1 MMDTEAPE
9 RVAQVPGA
17 GALRAAASGVAAPGV
32 AALAAAAPAPHMQ
45 LRILSGCHTGARL
58 GIAAGEL
65 LRIGCDDDCD
75 VLLRDSGL
83 APGEAAQVQWQ
94 QGRWSL
100 QAPGVAGGAPASH
113 ALGSPALLGSVS
125 LTVCDEDAPWQ
136 AALAPPA
143 SPVPEQA
150 LLEEP
155 VLDSDVLA
163 PAPAQDE
170 PRLLAP
176 LDSAAAGEEMLPAP
190 GAAALRNTAGRG
202 RLPAVALAIVAV
214 ALLGGA
220 WAAWTLAPA
229 PVPPDAPQMPV
240 GKAALS
246 PQAQAQA
253 VKDAGLAIALAD
265 PALRLRLAAN
275 AEGGVTVSGW
285 VDSVEQFDRLAQ
297 ALSKLR
303 PLPRLAVRTASE
315 VLDAL
320 SDAGSA
326 QGVKLQ
332 FALQGAG
339 KVQARGVVAT
349 PAQRQLLLAQLRA
362 RAPAGIE
369 IVDALRVASEQGPA
383 IRSWL
388 QAQGLVVTR
397 AEWDGEQLQLGVD
410 VGAPQRGVLERLL
423 AATPSPLT
431 EIPFSLQTRELRA
444 QAPAPA
450 QAPAERARIGDAG
463 LPLRIRSVV
472 GGAAPYVVLADGAK
486 LQPGGRHGGW
496 QLVAVA
502 PDHVVFD
509 GPRRLEISR

>member
-1 MMDTEAPE
+1 MMETEAPE
-9 RVAQVPGA
+9 RVAQLPQIPTLGA
-17 GALRAAASGVAAPGV
+17 TASGVAAPS
-32 AALAAAAPAPHMQ
+32 AATPAQHMQ
-45 LRILSGCHTGARL
+45 LRILSGLHAGARL
-58 GIAAGEL
+58 DIAQGEP
-65 LRIGCDDDCD
+65 LRIGCDDECD
-75 VLLRDSGL
+75 VLLRDCGL
-83 APGEAAQVQWQ
+83 APGASVQVQWQ
-94 QGRWSL
+94 SGHWSIWDTHED
-100 QAPGVAGGAPASH
+100 GEEGGAAPASH
-113 ALGSPALLGSVS
+113 ALGSVALLGPIS
-125 LTVCDEDAPWQ
+125 LTVCAENAPWQ

-143 SPVPEQA
+143 SQV
-150 LLEEP
+150 LEEP
-155 VLDSDVLA
+155 VLDSEALA
-163 PAPAQDE
+163 PAPASAE
-170 PRLLAP
+170 PQWLAAS
-176 LDSAAAGEEMLPAP
+176 DSAAAGEDLLPAP
-190 GAAALRNTAGRG
+190 GETRRADVLSVHARRSK
-202 RLPAVALAIVAV
+202 LPAVAVGLLVLAV
-214 ALLGGA
+214 LGGI
-220 WAAWTLAPA
+220 WVAWTPAPT
-229 PVPPDAPQMPV
+229 PVPPDVPQISMAR
-240 GKAALS
+240 AALS
-246 PQAQAQA
+246 PQAQAQS

-265 PALRLRLAAN
+265 PALRLRIAPN

-297 ALSKLR
+297 ALAKLR

-349 PAQRQLLLAQLRA
+349 PAQRELLLAQLRA

-369 IVDALRVASEQGPA
+369 IVDALRVASTQGPA

-397 AEWDGEQLQLGVD
+397 AEWDGEQLQLAVD

-423 AATPSPLT
+423 AATPTPLT
-431 EIPFSLQTRELRA
+431 DIPFLLQTRELKAQAPLQA
-444 QAPAPA
+444 QAPAA
-450 QAPAERARIGDAG
+450 RARIGDAG

-472 GGAAPYVVLADGAK
+472 GGAAPYVVLADGTK
-486 LQPGGRHGGW
+486 LQPGGRHAGW

-509 GPRRLEISR
+509 GPSRLEISR